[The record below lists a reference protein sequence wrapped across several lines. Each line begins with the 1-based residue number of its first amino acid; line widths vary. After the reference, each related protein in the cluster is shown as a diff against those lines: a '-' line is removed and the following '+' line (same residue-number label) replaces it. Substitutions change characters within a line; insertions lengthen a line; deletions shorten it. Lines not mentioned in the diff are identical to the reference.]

1 MGSLNNA
8 QIYAFAAYNLFTFP
22 CFAAIATMK
31 AESSKKAFPKTL
43 LFWFAGSYVI
53 SLVVYLVGLAFQAA
67 IVLGIVVLL
76 ALIAAIVLCGY
87 FVSKHRNKAKV
98 A

>member
-1 MGSLNNA
+1 MYCKSCG
-8 QIYAFAAYNLFTFP
+8 
-22 CFAAIATMK
+22 
-31 AESSKKAFPKTL
+31 AELKGNEKFCPECGKTVILTDTPKVTQNSESKPKDSKRT
-43 LFWFAGSYVI
+43 
-53 SLVVYLVGLAFQAA
+53 AA

-87 FVSKHRNKAKV
+87 FVSKHKNKAKV